1 MAQMSKR
8 NKILFLTIMAASLMQ
23 MAQFAL
29 TPGIAKISAEVFPDV
44 AFWQIQT
51 AMTLPSLLATVMSV
65 VSAVI
70 IGTRL
75 LSKKACVV
83 IGMALMALTGFVV
96 LFAHSYFWQ
105 LCLLSA
111 LLGSGMGFFIA
122 PSASIMFDNFNEAE
136 RRLAVGFQT
145 SAINFGGIVMSVGGG
160 YLASRTWYGGYLM
173 LLLAIPVIIL
183 CVAAIPNDKK
193 AQPQSQ
199 RAQPP
204 GQKLKIP
211 PNVFYYGLISFFF
224 LLIYNV
230 CGTNISNHLKAAEL
244 GNTATAGIATAVQMA
259 GGVAAGFA
267 FNRLSAKFRDYLIP
281 AAFFIIFIGFTIVN
295 LGQRLL
301 LADFIGV
308 FIVGTA
314 ISIFVPQALFSTS
327 NCLDASNSA
336 AGTAIVNCILPGL
349 GGFLSP
355 VVFTNLTAAFG
366 GDSTNFRLQFVGIVS
381 LVFGLAL
388 VLTTRYRAQKEKA
401 AAAAV

>member
-1 MAQMSKR
+1 
-8 NKILFLTIMAASLMQ
+8 MQ

-29 TPGIAKISAEVFPDV
+29 TPGIAKINAEVFTDI
-44 AFWQIQT
+44 AYWKIQT

-65 VSAVI
+65 VSSMVI
-70 IGTRL
+70 GMKL

-83 IGMALMALTGFVV
+83 IGLSLMAMTGVV
-96 LFAHSYFWQ
+96 VIFAHNQFWQ
-105 LCLLSA
+105 LCLLSV

-122 PSASIMFDNFNEAE
+122 PSASVMFDNFNEDE
-136 RRLAVGFQT
+136 RRLAVGLQT
-145 SAINFGGIVMSVGGG
+145 SAINFGGIIMSIGGG
-160 YLASRTWYGGYLM
+160 ILAAIVWFGGYLM
-173 LLLAIPVIIL
+173 LLLAIPVAIL
-183 CVAAIPNDKK
+183 CAVSIPNDRKRQPATQNEL
-193 AQPQSQ
+193 AQSALT
-199 RAQPP
+199 REKSRIPP
-204 GQKLKIP
+204 G
-211 PNVFYYGLISFFF
+211 VFYYGVISFFF

-230 CGTNISNHLKAAEL
+230 CGTNISNHLKAAEI
-244 GNTATAGIATAVQMA
+244 GDTATAGIATAVQMA

-281 AAFFIIFIGFTIVN
+281 AAFFVIFIGFTIVN

-327 NCLDASNSA
+327 NCLDASNST
-336 AGTAIVNCILPGL
+336 AGTAVVNCIMPGL

-355 VVFTNLTAAFG
+355 VVFTNLTMALG

-381 LVFGLAL
+381 LVLGIAL
-388 VLTTRYRAQKEKA
+388 VLTTRRRARKEKVA
-401 AAAAV
+401 AAGA